1 MPTKIMCN
9 IVAFLF
15 ASFIS
20 YSQVNP
26 KNIDIVRDKFGVPH
40 IFGKTDKEAAFG
52 LAWAHSE
59 DNFKTIQ
66 ETFLPAVSKLGSYKG
81 KEGVVL
87 DYIVQLLRCRNVAEN
102 AERKKRVTARIRP
115 RFLPRSE
122 CTCSCSTSSLGS

>member
-1 MPTKIMCN
+1 MLTKIICN

-26 KNIDIVRDKFGVPH
+26 KNIDIIRDKFGVPH

-66 ETFLPAVSKLGSYKG
+66 ETFLP
-81 KEGVVL
+81 
-87 DYIVQLLRCRNVAEN
+87 
-102 AERKKRVTARIRP
+102 
-115 RFLPRSE
+115 
-122 CTCSCSTSSLGS
+122 